1 MISMSKLK
9 FAKTRLHGLLPCLML
24 AAAGWANAATTKVI
38 TVAGGY
44 AGNGKPATAAGI
56 DQLSSVAID
65 AKGNLYV
72 TDSGNCQIR
81 KINSKGVIV
90 KFAGTTV
97 CGFSGDGGP
106 AASAMIDSP
115 STIVFDGAGNLL
127 FGDEGNSRIRKITSA
142 GIISTIAGNG
152 TAGYSGDGGPATEA
166 SLNGPTSLFVDS
178 TNNIYITDAFNYV
191 VRKIDAAGV
200 IHTVAGS
207 NRPGFGG
214 DGGPAT
220 SAQISYS
227 SGIVAD
233 AQGNFYIADLN
244 NNRVRKVDTNG
255 IITTYAGN
263 GQAGNGGSGGPAT
276 DANIGGTRGLLIS
289 GGKLYITTFSNVWA
303 VNLATQRIKI
313 VAGDPGGFSGFNGDG
328 KTALATTLQSPWG
341 MSFDSE
347 GRLLIADEGNARVR
361 RIGGGKIVR
370 TIAGGHT
377 GDGGPARESNLN
389 ASFFGGHIAF
399 DPSGNLYLADTSNFR
414 VRKISTAGVITTI
427 AGNGNAGYSGDGGL
441 ATEAMLSGP
450 SGVAVDGAG
459 NIYIADNESVIRKVD
474 SNGIITTFATTPANG
489 LALDGAGNLYV
500 AGFFNEVVLK
510 FTPQGASSIVAGVQS
525 NFGYNGDGIPAT
537 EAWLAFPMGVVVD
550 KAGNLY
556 IADWLNNRIRKVDTS
571 GIISTVAGNGNGGFS
586 GDGGPATSATIWSA
600 LDVAVDTK
608 GNFYIADSSNFRI
621 RMVDASGTIHTLAGS
636 GDGGYNGNALPATGT
651 NLFPTTVGV
660 SPTGVVYLMDNG
672 SYRLRKVH

>member
-1 MISMSKLK
+1 MMISMSKLR
-9 FAKTRLHGLLPCLML
+9 FAKTRLYGLLPCLML

-56 DQLSSVAID
+56 DQLSSVAMD

-81 KINSKGVIV
+81 KINSKGIIV
-90 KFAGTTV
+90 KYAGTTV

-127 FGDEGNSRIRKITSA
+127 FGDEGNSRIRKITPG

-152 TAGYSGDGGPATEA
+152 TFGYSGDGGPATEA

-178 TNNIYITDAFNYV
+178 ANNIYITDAFNYV
-191 VRKIDAAGV
+191 VLKVDAAGV
-200 IHTVAGS
+200 IRTVAGN
-207 NRPGFGG
+207 NRPGFSG

-233 AQGNFYIADLN
+233 AQGNFYIADAN
-244 NNRVRKVDTNG
+244 NNRVRKVDASGT
-255 IITTYAGN
+255 ITTYAGN
-263 GQAGNGGSGGPAT
+263 GQFGNGGNGGPAT
-276 DANIGGTRGLLIS
+276 GASIGGVRGLLIG
-289 GGKLYITTFSNVWA
+289 GGKLYITTTSNVWA
-303 VNLATQRIKI
+303 VGFATQKIKI
-313 VAGDPGGFSGFNGDG
+313 IAGDAGGFSGFNGDG
-328 KTALATTLQSPWG
+328 KPALATTFQFPWG
-341 MSFDSE
+341 MSFDSA

-389 ASFFGGHIAF
+389 AGFFGGHIAF
-399 DPSGNLYLADTSNFR
+399 DPSGNLYLADSSNFR

-441 ATEAMLSGP
+441 ATEATLNQPTS
-450 SGVAVDGAG
+450 VAADGAG
-459 NIYIADNESVIRKVD
+459 
-474 SNGIITTFATTPANG
+474 
-489 LALDGAGNLYV
+489 
-500 AGFFNEVVLK
+500 
-510 FTPQGASSIVAGVQS
+510 
-525 NFGYNGDGIPAT
+525 
-537 EAWLAFPMGVVVD
+537 
-550 KAGNLY
+550 
-556 IADWLNNRIRKVDTS
+556 
-571 GIISTVAGNGNGGFS
+571 
-586 GDGGPATSATIWSA
+586 
-600 LDVAVDTK
+600 
-608 GNFYIADSSNFRI
+608 
-621 RMVDASGTIHTLAGS
+621 
-636 GDGGYNGNALPATGT
+636 
-651 NLFPTTVGV
+651 
-660 SPTGVVYLMDNG
+660 
-672 SYRLRKVH
+672 

>member
-1 MISMSKLK
+1 MMISMSKLK
-9 FAKTRLHGLLPCLML
+9 FAKTCLYGLLPCLML
-24 AAAGWANAATTKVI
+24 AAATWANAATKVI

-56 DQLSSVAID
+56 DQLSSVAMD

-90 KFAGTTV
+90 KFAGTKV

-106 AASAMIDSP
+106 AASAMINSP

-127 FGDEGNSRIRKITSA
+127 FGDEGNSRIRKITPT

-152 TAGYSGDGGPATEA
+152 TVGYSGDGGPATDA
-166 SLNGPTSLFVDS
+166 SLYGPTSLFVDS
-178 TNNIYITDAFNYV
+178 ANNIYITDAFNYV

-200 IHTVAGS
+200 IHTVAG
-207 NRPGFGG
+207 NNQPGFAG

-233 AQGNFYIADLN
+233 AQGNFYIADAN
-244 NNRVRKVDTNG
+244 NHRVRKVDASG
-255 IITTYAGN
+255 SITTYAGN
-263 GQAGNGGSGGPAT
+263 GQFGNGGDGGPAT
-276 DANIGGTRGLLIS
+276 GASLGGVRGLLIR
-289 GGKLYITTFSNVWA
+289 GGKLYITTSSNVWA
-303 VNLATQRIKI
+303 VSLATQKI
-313 VAGDPGGFSGFNGDG
+313 TIIAGDAGGFIGFNGDG
-328 KTALATTLQSPWG
+328 KPALATTFQFPWG
-341 MSFDSE
+341 MSFDSA

-389 ASFFGGHIAF
+389 AGFFGGHITF
-399 DPSGNLYLADTSNFR
+399 DPSGNLYLADSGNFR

-427 AGNGNAGYSGDGGL
+427 AGNGIAGYSGDGGP
-441 ATEAMLSGP
+441 ATEAMLGGP
-450 SGVAVDGAG
+450 SGVAADGAG
-459 NIYIADNESVIRKVD
+459 NVYIADNNSVIRKVD
-474 SNGIITTFATTPANG
+474 SNGIITTFATMGANG
-489 LALDGAGNLYV
+489 MAVDGAGNLYV
-500 AGFFNEVVLK
+500 AGFFNNVVWK
-510 FTPQGASSIVAGVQS
+510 FTPQGAGSIVAGVQS
-525 NFGYNGDGIPAT
+525 GFGYNGDGIPAT
-537 EAWLAFPMGVVVD
+537 EAWLGFPTGVAVD
-550 KAGNLY
+550 NAGNLY
-556 IADWLNNRIRKVDTS
+556 IADWLNNRIRRVDTS
-571 GIISTVAGNGNGGFS
+571 GIISTVAGNGNSGFS
-586 GDGGPATSATIWSA
+586 GDGGPATSAMIWSA
-600 LDVAVDTK
+600 LDVAVDAK

-636 GDGGYNGNALPATGT
+636 GDAGYNGNALPATAT
-651 NLFPTTVGV
+651 NMFAVAVGV
-660 SPTGVVYLMDNG
+660 SPTGVVYLMDTA
-672 SYRLRKVH
+672 SYRLRKVQ

>member
-1 MISMSKLK
+1 MSKLK

>member
-1 MISMSKLK
+1 MSKLK
-9 FAKTRLHGLLPCLML
+9 FAKTRLYGLLPCLML

-56 DQLSSVAID
+56 DQLSSVAVD
-65 AKGNLYV
+65 TKGNLFV

-115 STIVFDGAGNLL
+115 STMVFDGVGNLL
-127 FGDEGNSRIRKITSA
+127 FGDEGNSRIRKITPA

-178 TNNIYITDAFNYV
+178 ANNIYITDTFNYV

-200 IHTVAGS
+200 IHTVAG
-207 NRPGFGG
+207 NNQPGFAG

-233 AQGNFYIADLN
+233 GQGNLYIADSN
-244 NNRVRKVDTNG
+244 NDRVRKVDASGT
-255 IITTYAGN
+255 ITTYAGN
-263 GQAGNGGSGGPAT
+263 GQTGNGGNGGPAT
-276 DANIGGTRGLLIS
+276 GASIGGTRGLLIG

-303 VNLATQRIKI
+303 VNLATQKIKI
-313 VAGDPGGFSGFNGDG
+313 VAGDPGGFAGFNGDG

-341 MSFDSE
+341 MTFDSA

-377 GDGGPARESNLN
+377 GDGGPARDSNLN
-389 ASFFGGHIAF
+389 AGFFGGHIAF
-399 DPSGNLYLADTSNFR
+399 DPSGNLYLADTSNSR
-414 VRKISTAGVITTI
+414 VRKISTTGVITTI

-441 ATEAMLSGP
+441 ATEAMLNQP
-450 SGVAVDGAG
+450 SGVAADGAG
-459 NIYIADNESVIRKVD
+459 NVYIADLNNFAIRKVD
-474 SNGIITTFATTPANG
+474 SSGIITTFATTAANG
-489 LALDGAGNLYV
+489 MAVDSAGNLYV
-500 AGFFNEVVLK
+500 AGFYNEVVLK
-510 FTPQGASSIVAGVQS
+510 FTPDGASSIVAGVQF

-537 EAWLAFPMGVVVD
+537 EAWLAFPMGVAVD

-556 IADWLNNRIRKVDTS
+556 IADWLNNRIRKVETN
-571 GIISTVAGNGNGGFS
+571 GIISTVAGNGNPGFS
-586 GDGGPATSATIWSA
+586 GDGGPATSAMIWSD

-636 GDGGYNGNALPATGT
+636 GDAGYNGNALPATAT
-651 NLFPTTVGV
+651 NMFAVAVGV
-660 SPTGVVYLMDNG
+660 SPTGVVYLMDTA
-672 SYRLRKVH
+672 SYRLRKVR

>member
-1 MISMSKLK
+1 
-9 FAKTRLHGLLPCLML
+9 
-24 AAAGWANAATTKVI
+24 
-38 TVAGGY
+38 VAGGY

-56 DQLSSVAID
+56 DQLSSVAMD

-81 KINSKGVIV
+81 KINSKGIIV
-90 KFAGTTV
+90 KYAGTTV

-106 AASAMIDSP
+106 AASAMINSP

-127 FGDEGNSRIRKITSA
+127 FGDEGNSRIRKITPA

-152 TAGYSGDGGPATEA
+152 TFAYSGDGGPATEA

-178 TNNIYITDAFNYV
+178 ANNIYITDAFNYV

-200 IHTVAGS
+200 IHTVAG
-207 NRPGFGG
+207 NNQPGFAG

-233 AQGNFYIADLN
+233 GQGNFYIADAN
-244 NNRVRKVDTNG
+244 NERVRKVDASGT
-255 IITTYAGN
+255 IITYAGN
-263 GQAGNGGSGGPAT
+263 GQFGNGGNGGPAT
-276 DANIGGTRGLLIS
+276 GASIGGVRGLLIK
-289 GGKLYITTFSNVWA
+289 GGKLYITTSSNVWA
-303 VNLATQRIKI
+303 VSVATQKIKI
-313 VAGDPGGFSGFNGDG
+313 IAGDAGGLSGFNGDG
-328 KTALATTLQSPWG
+328 KPALATTFQFPWG
-341 MSFDSE
+341 MSLDSA

-377 GDGGPARESNLN
+377 GDGRPARASNLN
-389 ASFFGGHIAF
+389 ADFFGGHIAF
-399 DPSGNLYLADTSNFR
+399 DPSGNLYLADTGNFR
-414 VRKISTAGVITTI
+414 VRRISTAGVITTI

-441 ATEAMLSGP
+441 AIEAMLSGP
-450 SGVAVDGAG
+450 SGVAADGAG
-459 NIYIADNESVIRKVD
+459 NVYIADNESVIRKVD

-489 LALDGAGNLYV
+489 MAVDGAGNLYV
-500 AGFFNEVVLK
+500 AGFFTDVVWK
-510 FTPQGASSIVAGVQS
+510 FTPQGASSIVAGMQFS
-525 NFGYNGDGIPAT
+525 FGYNGDGIPAT
-537 EAWLAFPMGVVVD
+537 EAWLAFPMGVAVD
-550 KAGNLY
+550 KAGNIY

-571 GIISTVAGNGNGGFS
+571 GIISTVAGNGNAGFS
-586 GDGGPATSATIWSA
+586 GDGGPATSAMIWSD

-636 GDGGYNGNALPATGT
+636 GDGGYNGNALPATTT
-651 NLFPTTVGV
+651 NMYPVAVGV
-660 SPTGVVYLMDNG
+660 SPSGVVYLMDNA